1 MIDRII
7 IDNFATIEHLSLD
20 PGTGFNVITGETG
33 AGKSVL
39 VTAVSTVLG
48 GRADTSMVR
57 TGADRAFIQIAGT
70 KAGEEVIISRE
81 IMAGGKSVSKL
92 NGEMVTLAQI
102 RDICSDWVDI
112 HGQYD
117 NQQILDPENH
127 IYITD
132 RFHAEAT
139 APQLDKLKKLY
150 DGYRAAK
157 KEYDD
162 LLKEEASASQQQD
175 FYRFE
180 YEYITGLGLE
190 PGEDE
195 ELRERLNM
203 MKNSARIFQ
212 AVSSTY
218 DALSGSEYGSGASV
232 LGVLGNVTSELSG
245 ISEYSDQIADM
256 AARATDAYYA
266 LDDIASRL
274 RDMSASLDF
283 SEADMDAVSE
293 RLALIEDAKRKY
305 KKDIDGIIG
314 YKEELESKLGMIEN
328 FDNEKARLKEAADRK
343 YEALKDQA
351 EHVSELRRIVASRL
365 ESAMKRELQDLE
377 FANSEF
383 RIDIS
388 ELDEIGPLGYDR
400 VEFLISTNPGEPL
413 MPLTKIASGGEI
425 SRIMLAFKHIIGESD
440 SVETMIFD
448 EIDTGISGHTA
459 LVVGSKLSEIAGHR
473 QILSITHLPQ
483 IAACADDNFL
493 ISKSVES
500 DKSYTDI
507 EHLDEE
513 GKVRMIATLFSGS
526 ADSGNALEAARELI
540 AGCRKEARS

>member
-57 TGADRAFIQIAGT
+57 TGTDRAFIQIAGT
-70 KAGEEVIISRE
+70 RAGEDVIISRE

-92 NGEMVTLAQI
+92 NGEMVTLGQI
-102 RDICSDWVDI
+102 RDVCAGWVDI

-127 IYITD
+127 IHITD

-139 APQLDKLKKLY
+139 APELEKLRSLY
-150 DGYRAAK
+150 DGYRAAR

-175 FYRFE
+175 FFRFE
-180 YEYITGLGLE
+180 HEYISGLGLRS
-190 PGEDE
+190 GEDE

-203 MKNSARIFQ
+203 MKNSAKIFQ
-212 AVSSTY
+212 AVRSSY
-218 DALSGSEYGSGASV
+218 DALSGSEYGSGTSV
-232 LGVLGNVTSELSG
+232 LEVLGNVTSELSG
-245 ISEYSDQIADM
+245 ISAYSDQIAEM
-256 AARATDAYYA
+256 SNQASDAYYA

-274 RDMSASLDF
+274 RDMAASLDF
-283 SEADMDAVSE
+283 SESDMDAVSE

-328 FDNEKARLKEAADRK
+328 FDHEKARLKENADRK
-343 YEALKDQA
+343 YDALKDQA
-351 EHVSELRRIVASRL
+351 EYVSELRHVIASRL
-365 ESAMKRELQDLE
+365 ESAMERELKDLE

-388 ELDEIGPLGYDR
+388 KLDEIGPLGFDR
-400 VEFLISTNPGEPL
+400 VEFLVSTNPGEPL
-413 MPLTKIASGGEI
+413 MPLAKIASGGEI

-459 LVVGSKLSEIAGHR
+459 LVVGNKLSEIADHR

-507 EHLDEE
+507 EHLDED

-526 ADSGNALEAARELI
+526 SDSGNALEAARELI
-540 AGCRKEARS
+540 AGCRKEARP

>member
-1 MIDRII
+1 
-7 IDNFATIEHLSLD
+7 
-20 PGTGFNVITGETG
+20 
-33 AGKSVL
+33 
-39 VTAVSTVLG
+39 
-48 GRADTSMVR
+48 
-57 TGADRAFIQIAGT
+57 
-70 KAGEEVIISRE
+70 
-81 IMAGGKSVSKL
+81 
-92 NGEMVTLAQI
+92 
-102 RDICSDWVDI
+102 
-112 HGQYD
+112 
-117 NQQILDPENH
+117 
-127 IYITD
+127 
-132 RFHAEAT
+132 
-139 APQLDKLKKLY
+139 
-150 DGYRAAK
+150 
-157 KEYDD
+157 
-162 LLKEEASASQQQD
+162 
-175 FYRFE
+175 
-180 YEYITGLGLE
+180 
-190 PGEDE
+190 
-195 ELRERLNM
+195 M

-212 AVSSTY
+212 AVSSSY

-232 LGVLGNVTSELSG
+232 LGVLGNVTSDLSG
-245 ISEYSDQIADM
+245 ISEYSDLIADM